1 MGRYRDRFYP
11 YIFGFIAFIISFL
24 LKLNPTIKGFDN
36 VLDGTISFSSIML
49 GFIAALLAI
58 ILSISNSPVMKHL
71 YNYVEN
77 GGNITGKDIL
87 FSYFRVSIFSGF
99 IAVIISIYM
108 FIICQKNSINMY
120 DKIVSYCWSGI
131 TVFFICSSYRIVSI
145 LMHALFK
152 HHSHELSN
160 YEQTTE
166 PLGDYEEL
174 KKRNIRN
181 QN

>member
-1 MGRYRDRFYP
+1 MGGYRDKFYP
-11 YIFGFIAFIISFL
+11 YILGLIALITAYL

-58 ILSISNSPVMKHL
+58 ILSISNSPVMDHL
-71 YNYVEN
+71 YSYVEK
-77 GGNITGKDIL
+77 GGTVTGKDIL

-108 FIICQKNSINMY
+108 FIICQKSSINIY
-120 DKIVSYCWSGI
+120 DKIISCCWIGI

-160 YEQTTE
+160 HKQTTE
-166 PLGDYEEL
+166 PSSDYEEL
-174 KKRNIRN
+174 KKRNMKK
-181 QN
+181 